1 MAFQLLEAVAQAHGA
16 GVCHGDITCENVL
29 VTSWNWV
36 FLSDFA
42 SYKPTTLPA
51 DNPVRSSLQSN
62 SVAMERP
69 GSDRR
74 SLQYLQVAV
83 AGRAGC
89 PGLSVTE
96 RDPTLSLQS
105 LS

>member
-1 MAFQLLEAVAQAHGA
+1 MIHCPSTSSHGGGLPGDCACRCGAQLWVAYQLLEAVAQAHGA

-51 DNPVRSSLQSN
+51 DNPVRPKPTSS
-62 SVAMERP
+62 P
-69 GSDRR
+69 
-74 SLQYLQVAV
+74 
-83 AGRAGC
+83 
-89 PGLSVTE
+89 
-96 RDPTLSLQS
+96 
-105 LS
+105 

>member
-1 MAFQLLEAVAQAHGA
+1 MAHSHIAAAQLWVAYQLLEAVAQAHGA

-51 DNPVRSSLQSN
+51 DNPVC
-62 SVAMERP
+62 VACN
-69 GSDRR
+69 DVT
-74 SLQYLQVAV
+74 VAEV
-83 AGRAGC
+83 KHAW
-89 PGLSVTE
+89 L
-96 RDPTLSLQS
+96 
-105 LS
+105 